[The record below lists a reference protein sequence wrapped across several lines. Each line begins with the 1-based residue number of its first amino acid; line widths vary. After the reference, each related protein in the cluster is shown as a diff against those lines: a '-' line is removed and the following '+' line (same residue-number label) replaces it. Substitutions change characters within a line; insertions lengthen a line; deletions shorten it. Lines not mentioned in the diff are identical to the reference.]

1 MIRGFPAT
9 FDRKKAK
16 AVLRGK
22 QGKVNCRKKAKNGFK
37 RERARFKEEKIRL
50 IAANLTYAANCQ
62 S

>member
-22 QGKVNCRKKAKNGFK
+22 QGKVNCRKKAKTVLRGK
-37 RERARFKEEKIRL
+37 RL
-50 IAANLTYAANCQ
+50 IAGKKG
-62 S
+62 